1 MKIVSYKQPQFQK
14 QLNKLTNRFELSEAP
29 VEKVVKSILADV
41 KKNGDRAVMKYTKKF
56 DGLSLKKGA
65 FCISQERIKEA
76 CQTADPKVVKS
87 LKFAADRITSFH
99 QRQKTES
106 WSYKEGGVTL
116 GQMVQPMDRVGLYVP
131 GGKAAYPS
139 SLLMNAI
146 PALVAGVKE
155 VVVCFPSLKGEINPY
170 LLVAADILGIKE
182 VYPIGGAQAVAA
194 LAYGTSSIKRVDKI
208 VGPGNIYVATAKRMV
223 YGWVDIDMIAG
234 PSEVLVI
241 ADDSANPSY
250 VASDLLAQAEHDQKA
265 YPICLTP
272 SMALA
277 KEIRKETEIKLK
289 TMDRKAIAGV
299 SVKNNGVIFV
309 TASLDQAIDIAN
321 LLAPEHLEL
330 EVENPE
336 MYMKRIRHA
345 GAVFV
350 GHYSPVAV
358 GDYLA
363 GPNHV
368 LPTGGTARFFSPLS
382 VEDFIKK
389 TSIIFYSKDE
399 LEKVSDDVVRLART
413 EGLTGHAHSME
424 IRRR

>member
-1 MKIVSYKQPQFQK
+1 
-14 QLNKLTNRFELSEAP
+14 
-29 VEKVVKSILADV
+29 
-41 KKNGDRAVMKYTKKF
+41 
-56 DGLSLKKGA
+56 
-65 FCISQERIKEA
+65 
-76 CQTADPKVVKS
+76 
-87 LKFAADRITSFH
+87 
-99 QRQKTES
+99 
-106 WSYKEGGVTL
+106 
-116 GQMVQPMDRVGLYVP
+116 
-131 GGKAAYPS
+131 
-139 SLLMNAI
+139 
-146 PALVAGVKE
+146 
-155 VVVCFPSLKGEINPY
+155 
-170 LLVAADILGIKE
+170 
-182 VYPIGGAQAVAA
+182 
-194 LAYGTSSIKRVDKI
+194 
-208 VGPGNIYVATAKRMV
+208 
-223 YGWVDIDMIAG
+223 
-234 PSEVLVI
+234 
-241 ADDSANPSY
+241 
-250 VASDLLAQAEHDQKA
+250 KA

-277 KEIRKETEIKLK
+277 KEIKKETEIKLK

-336 MYMKRIRHA
+336 MVMKRIRHA
-345 GAVFV
+345 GALFL
-350 GHYSPVAV
+350 GHYSPEAV

-399 LEKVSDDVVRLART
+399 LEKVSDDVVRLAQA

>member
-1 MKIVSYKQPQFQK
+1 MKIVSYKQPRFQK
-14 QLNKLTNRFELSEAP
+14 QLNKLTSRFELSEAP

-41 KKNGDRAVMKYTKKF
+41 RKTGDRAVMKYTKKF

-65 FCISQERIKEA
+65 FCISREQIKQA

-87 LKFAADRITSFH
+87 LKLAADRITSFH

-208 VGPGNIYVATAKRMV
+208 VGPGNIFVATAKRMV

-277 KEIRKETEIKLK
+277 KEIKKETEIKLK

-309 TASLDQAIDIAN
+309 T
-321 LLAPEHLEL
+321 
-330 EVENPE
+330 
-336 MYMKRIRHA
+336 
-345 GAVFV
+345 
-350 GHYSPVAV
+350 
-358 GDYLA
+358 
-363 GPNHV
+363 
-368 LPTGGTARFFSPLS
+368 
-382 VEDFIKK
+382 
-389 TSIIFYSKDE
+389 
-399 LEKVSDDVVRLART
+399 
-413 EGLTGHAHSME
+413 
-424 IRRR
+424 

>member
-1 MKIVSYKQPQFQK
+1 MKIVSYKQPRFQK
-14 QLNKLTNRFELSEAP
+14 QLNKLTSRFELSEAP

-41 KKNGDRAVMKYTKKF
+41 RKTGDRAVMKYTKKF

-65 FCISQERIKEA
+65 FCISREQIKQA

-87 LKFAADRITSFH
+87 LKLAADRITSFH

-208 VGPGNIYVATAKRMV
+208 VGPGNIFVATAKRMV

-277 KEIRKETEIKLK
+277 KEIKKETEIKLK

-336 MYMKRIRHA
+336 MVMKRIRHA
-345 GAVFV
+345 GALFL
-350 GHYSPVAV
+350 GHYSPEAV

-399 LEKVSDDVVRLART
+399 LEKVSDDVVRLAQA

>member
-14 QLNKLTNRFELSEAP
+14 QLNKLTRRFELSEAP

-41 KKNGDRAVMKYTKKF
+41 RKNGDRAVMKYTKKF

-277 KEIRKETEIKLK
+277 KEIKKETEIKLK

-336 MYMKRIRHA
+336 IYMKRIRHA
-345 GAVFV
+345 GALFL
-350 GHYSPVAV
+350 GHYSPEAV

-399 LEKVSDDVVRLART
+399 LDKVSDDVIRLAQA